1 MMKHLLSFLLIL
13 CMAAS
18 LAGTASANAEALTLS
33 EMEAFAAALKERAL
47 TSELLNDPA
56 DEDAL
61 SEDGYAMIYDFAA
74 LYCDQPAM
82 TAETKLSAAMI
93 RDEETAALR
102 GVHLNAYYP
111 DVIAAFRNDNPSL
124 DGSRSGA
131 LLYLDGDAET
141 GFVYGLALRDG
152 QRLQSVEYGAVAPTE
167 GGFTRA
173 ALTFSIDMNLVSG
186 IRLEGLTEITDAE
199 AAASLMG
206 ELQTL
211 GTERGYTEFPVSWT
225 GTDLAVFGEEDLTFS
240 GISFLELQPDSFG
253 SLAEDVLM
261 SNDEDGWLR
270 VVNTEDYSAT
280 FLCDE
285 NGENARIAYLELTSD
300 SVDGPRGVRLGDS
313 FGMDFNRFRNGE
325 GEVAADGLSEM
336 LYGSEG
342 TAPWGK
348 AFYADSDGMALRYVT
363 AAQGREVELYLHY
376 TGTELT
382 EIRLSAR

>member
-1 MMKHLLSFLLIL
+1 MMKHLLSLLLVL
-13 CMAAS
+13 CMAVS
-18 LAGTASANAEALTLS
+18 LAGAASAEAEALTLS
-33 EMEAFAAALKERAL
+33 EMEAFAAELKDRAL
-47 TSELLNDPA
+47 ASELLNDPA

-74 LYCDQPAM
+74 LYCDRPAM

-93 RDEETAALR
+93 RDEEVAVVR
-102 GVHLNAYYP
+102 GVRLNAYYP
-111 DVIAAFRNDNPSL
+111 EVIAAFRNDNPSL

-131 LLYLDGDAET
+131 LLYLEGDAET

-152 QRLQSVEYGAVAPTE
+152 QRLKSLEYGAVIPAE
-167 GGFTRA
+167 GGYTRA
-173 ALTFSIDMNLVSG
+173 ALTFSVDMNLISG

-199 AAASLMG
+199 AVASLIS

-211 GTERGYTEFPVSWT
+211 DEDRGYTEFPVSWT

-240 GISFLELQPDSFG
+240 GIRFLELQPDSFG
-253 SLAEDVLM
+253 SLAEDILM

-285 NGENARIAYLELTSD
+285 NGNNARITYLELTSD
-300 SVDGPRGVRLGDS
+300 RVDGPRGVRLGDS
-313 FGMDFNRFRNGE
+313 FSMDFNRFRNGE

-336 LYGSEG
+336 LYGTEG

-348 AFYADSDGMALRYVT
+348 AFYADSDGMSLRYVT
-363 AAQGREVELYLHY
+363 VSQGREVELYLY
-376 TGTELT
+376 YEGNELT